1 MVFPSLGAVW
11 RVWAMACPVVQPS
24 PELSRTGLKAV
35 IDGVINDADIAVIT
49 RRGGG
54 NAVVMSRAQYESM
67 AETLYLLS
75 NPANAAHLAA
85 SIAQHK
91 AGKAKRRELLVA

>member
-1 MVFPSLGAVW
+1 MKIISYTDA
-11 RVWAMACPVVQPS
+11 RN
-24 PELSRTGLKAV
+24 GLKAV
-35 IDGVINDADIAVIT
+35 LDGVVNDADIAVIT
-49 RRGGG
+49 RREGG
-54 NAVVMSRAQYESM
+54 NAVLMSQAQYESM

-91 AGKAKRRELLVA
+91 EGKAKSRALVAA

>member
-1 MVFPSLGAVW
+1 MKIISYTDA
-11 RVWAMACPVVQPS
+11 RN
-24 PELSRTGLKAV
+24 GLKAV
-35 IDGVINDADIAVIT
+35 LDGVVNDADIAVIT
-49 RRGGG
+49 RREGG
-54 NAVVMSRAQYESM
+54 NAVLMSQAQYESM

-91 AGKAKRRELLVA
+91 AGKAKRRELVAA

>member
-1 MVFPSLGAVW
+1 MKIISYTDA
-11 RVWAMACPVVQPS
+11 RN
-24 PELSRTGLKAV
+24 GLKAV
-35 IDGVINDADIAVIT
+35 LDGVVNDADIAVIT
-49 RRGGG
+49 RREGG
-54 NAVVMSRAQYESM
+54 NAVLMSQAQYESM

-91 AGKAKRRELLVA
+91 AGKAKRRELLAE

>member
-1 MVFPSLGAVW
+1 MKIISYTDA
-11 RVWAMACPVVQPS
+11 RN
-24 PELSRTGLKAV
+24 GLKAV
-35 IDGVINDADIAVIT
+35 IDDVVNDADIAVIT
-49 RRGGG
+49 RREGG
-54 NAVVMSRAQYESM
+54 NAVLMSQAQYESM

-91 AGKAKRRELLVA
+91 AGKAKRRALVAA

>member
-1 MVFPSLGAVW
+1 MKIISYTDA
-11 RVWAMACPVVQPS
+11 RN
-24 PELSRTGLKAV
+24 GLKAV
-35 IDGVINDADIAVIT
+35 LDGVVNDADIAVIT
-49 RRGGG
+49 RREGG
-54 NAVVMSRAQYESM
+54 NAVVMSQAQYESM

-91 AGKAKRRELLVA
+91 AGKAKRRELLAV

>member
-1 MVFPSLGAVW
+1 
-11 RVWAMACPVVQPS
+11 MAHYQ
-24 PELSRTGLKAV
+24 
-35 IDGVINDADIAVIT
+35 
-49 RRGGG
+49 
-54 NAVVMSRAQYESM
+54 SM

-91 AGKAKRRELLVA
+91 AGKAKRRELLHT

>member
-1 MVFPSLGAVW
+1 ML
-11 RVWAMACPVVQPS
+11 
-24 PELSRTGLKAV
+24 
-35 IDGVINDADIAVIT
+35 DGVVNDADIAVIT
-49 RRGGG
+49 RREGG
-54 NAVVMSRAQYESM
+54 NAMLMSQAQYESM

-91 AGKAKRRELLVA
+91 AGKAKRRALVAA